1 MAFYDRYIMPRF
13 IDFACGTEAAT
24 EQRKRIVGLAEG
36 CVLEMGFGSG
46 LNLPLY
52 DPRRVD
58 EVIGVEPHDVMW
70 SRSAKRR
77 AEASVPVERIAIS
90 GEELALDDETV
101 DTALVTYTIC
111 TIPDAVAALREMRRV
126 LKPSGQML
134 FVEHGEAP
142 DPSVRRWQ
150 RRIDPLW
157 KMITGGCHSGRPIV
171 DYIRAA
177 GWIIEQ
183 LESDYI
189 PGPKPISYEYCG
201 SARPA

>member
-13 IDFACGTEAAT
+13 IDFACGTEAT
-24 EQRKRIVGLAEG
+24 TGQRKRIVGLAQG
-36 CVLEMGFGSG
+36 RVLEMGFGSG

-52 DPRRVD
+52 DPQRVD

-77 AEASVPVERIAIS
+77 AQASVPVERIAIS

-101 DTALVTYTIC
+101 DTVLVTYTLC
-111 TIPDAVAALREMRRV
+111 TIPDAVAALCEMRRV

-142 DPSVRRWQ
+142 DPNVRNWQ

-157 KMITGGCHSGRPIV
+157 KTIAGGCHSGRPIV

-177 GWIIEQ
+177 GWVIEQ